1 MVTQLIN
8 YALPLFTGLFLAIVV
23 GEGLG
28 FLIFSSGLVLSPP
41 QVDSDPKCH

>member
-1 MVTQLIN
+1 MLVAMAYN
-8 YALPLFTGLFLAIVV
+8 VGLFLAIVV